1 MQLSIIHK
9 SEGQKLLSGG
19 QKLLSGQGWNV
30 VGKSRSSL
38 EIPPRHEAI
47 QADDDD
53 LLGTKVVGR
62 CMY

>member
-30 VGKSRSSL
+30 VGKNRSSL
-38 EIPPRHEAI
+38 ERHEAI
-47 QADDDD
+47 QADDDE